1 MNQEPEEFDV
11 IMDEDDAAK
20 RELREASMETM
31 DFFKR
36 GYRLVVQYKGNQL
49 LAQHAFCL
57 ALGWGD
63 LVECESAVDVAV
75 KLFADRKKK
84 AAVTKAVKLFQDAL
98 GIPPHSGQRSQKG
111 REAMKK
117 ARLGQLKKGCI
128 KQLRERMNTCK

>member
-1 MNQEPEEFDV
+1 MNDEPELIEP

-36 GYRLVVQYKGNQL
+36 GVRLLVQYKGNQT
-49 LAQHAFCL
+49 LALHAFCL
-57 ALGWGD
+57 AHGWGD
-63 LVECESAVDVAV
+63 LIECESAVDVAQ

-98 GIPPHSGQRSQKG
+98 GIPPMSGQRSQRG
-111 REAMKK
+111 REGMAAARKK
-117 ARLGQLKKGCI
+117 QLKKG
-128 KQLRERMNTCK
+128 KRYD

>member
-1 MNQEPEEFDV
+1 MPFEDENEFEQ
-11 IMDEDDAAK
+11 IADDGDLAN

-36 GYRLVVQYKGNQL
+36 GYRIKVQYKGNQL
-49 LAQHAFCL
+49 LADHAFCL

-63 LVECESAVDVAV
+63 LVDCESAVDVAV

-111 REAMKK
+111 REAMAK
-117 ARLGQLKKGCI
+117 ARKDQLKK
-128 KQLRERMNTCK
+128 